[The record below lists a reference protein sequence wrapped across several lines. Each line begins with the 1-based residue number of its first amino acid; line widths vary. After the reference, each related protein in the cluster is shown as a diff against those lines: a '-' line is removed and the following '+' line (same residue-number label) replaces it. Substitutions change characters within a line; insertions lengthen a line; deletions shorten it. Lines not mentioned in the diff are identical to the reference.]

1 MSGRLT
7 GPRAAAS
14 ISPARAS
21 GRGGAVRKHLSKV
34 VVVIVAI
41 VFTSWFLLWPDEEEP
56 IALEA
61 PAAESGGADA
71 PQ

>member
-1 MSGRLT
+1 M
-7 GPRAAAS
+7 
-14 ISPARAS
+14 
-21 GRGGAVRKHLSKV
+21 RKHLSKV